1 MKLRGL
7 TFSRSVLVIIT
18 VQVLHVR
25 FIILTKQ
32 LAFAV
37 TSSSS
42 LDEMKL
48 QNGPSINNNN
58 NNDKND
64 DLSNLNHVGPSWQD
78 SASPVL
84 ASNHRLTPIL
94 KANNLSPVL
103 PRTNAPTPVIMST
116 PAPVSNAGAFGTP
129 PSAASPAFSTA
140 STSSLGNAST
150 PAVNRSP
157 IPINSVA
164 TPKTSS
170 PSASVASV
178 SPALSASTDGAQVS
192 SATGIPTALVS

>member
-1 MKLRGL
+1 MFRASAMVRLKNRNFYRKIF
-7 TFSRSVLVIIT
+7 TWRSFS
-18 VQVLHVR
+18 
-25 FIILTKQ
+25 
-32 LAFAV
+32 V

-58 NNDKND
+58 NDNNKSDEPGG
-64 DLSNLNHVGPSWQD
+64 LNHVGSSWQE

-84 ASNHRLTPIL
+84 ASNHRLTPLL
-94 KANNLSPVL
+94 KTSNLSPVL

-116 PAPVSNAGAFGTP
+116 PAPVSSGVGAFGTP
-129 PSAASPAFSTA
+129 PSTASPAFSTA
-140 STSSLGNAST
+140 STSSLGNTST
-150 PAVNRSP
+150 SAVNRSP
-157 IPINSVA
+157 IPISSTM

-178 SPALSASTDGAQVS
+178 SSALSISTDGGQVS
-192 SATGIPTALVS
+192 SATNVPTALVSRIFTTV